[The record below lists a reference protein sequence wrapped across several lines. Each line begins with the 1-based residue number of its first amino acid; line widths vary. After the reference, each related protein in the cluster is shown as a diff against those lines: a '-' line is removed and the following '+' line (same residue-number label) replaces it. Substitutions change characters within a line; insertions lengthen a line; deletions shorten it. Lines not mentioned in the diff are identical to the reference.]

1 MMSSTSYLDVYREAS
16 ALPCFNRA
24 LLIIYER
31 PAVLVLDLGYRDSA
45 LICSHLVDLMC
56 YG

>member
-1 MMSSTSYLDVYREAS
+1 MMSSTSYLDVYRVAS

-24 LLIIYER
+24 LQVIYER
-31 PAVLVLDLGYRDSA
+31 PAILVFNLEYRDGV
-45 LICSHLVDLMC
+45 LLCSHLVDLIC

>member
-1 MMSSTSYLDVYREAS
+1 MSSTSYLDVYRVAS

-24 LLIIYER
+24 LLVVYER
-31 PAVLVLDLGYRDSA
+31 PAVLVFDLGYRGGA
-45 LICSHLVDLMC
+45 LLCSHLVDLIY